1 MLNEILNDLKEGK
14 IVCLADTPDLENEID
29 MMCLA
34 CKATPENIGR
44 MIAEARGLV
53 CCALSAE
60 IVDKMGLEKIE
71 SEKISEDRLGTP
83 FFMPLDLNNGSTGVS
98 AVERSKTAMR
108 LATGEATL
116 DEFVAPGHL
125 MTLRARPGLLK
136 ERLGHTEFSVA
147 LAKMCGVEGAAVIC
161 EMIKDNGEMM
171 RVKDFE
177 EWNKDK
183 GLKLY
188 SMTEFLEVAQ

>member
-14 IVCLADTPDLENEID
+14 IVCLADTPELENEID

-44 MIAEARGLV
+44 MITEARGLV
-53 CCALSAE
+53 CCSMSAE
-60 IVDKMGLEKIE
+60 IVDKMGLEKIK

-98 AVERSKTAMR
+98 AIERSKTAMR
-108 LATGEATL
+108 LATGEAKL

-125 MTLRARPGLLK
+125 MTLRARPGLLG
-136 ERLGHTEFSVA
+136 ERLGHTEFSVQ
-147 LAKMCGVEGAAVIC
+147 LAEMCGVPGVAIIC
-161 EMIKDNGEMM
+161 EMIKDNGEML
-171 RVKDFE
+171 RVGEFDKDM
-177 EWNKDK
+177 
-183 GLKLY
+183 KLY
-188 SMTEFLEVAQ
+188 TMTEFLEEVND